1 MSPFPIPVVALGPGS
16 QPEAESLH
24 YLPMPQEMRTF
35 EAPLLP
41 EPESLRGLSGA
52 RSVLARAR
60 DAARDWVAGTR
71 TIAIDLQGLSGPD
84 LEILDQVLGQGEVS
98 ARVDGPGGTTR
109 IQESVFA
116 GIWRVRRFDP
126 NGVCVSDHLDVGGL
140 PRAVIRASGSGRA
153 QPTPPSQIPAG
164 ANSAPALLSEIAE
177 HLRAGTPAHVIN
189 LTLLPFSAD
198 DGEALERALGQGA
211 VSLLSRGYGN
221 CRVTATGVARLWWV
235 QYFNS
240 QDVIILNTLEIT
252 EAPEVIRAAPEDL
265 EDSARRL
272 GEVLDWIH

>member
-1 MSPFPIPVVALGPGS
+1 
-16 QPEAESLH
+16 
-24 YLPMPQEMRTF
+24 MPQEMRTF

-52 RSVLARAR
+52 RCVLGRAR
-60 DAARDWVAGTR
+60 DAARDWVAGPR
-71 TIAIDLQGLSGPD
+71 TVAIDLQGLSGPD

-98 ARVDGPGGTTR
+98 ARIDEPDGTTR

-126 NGVCVSDHLDVGGL
+126 NGVCLSDHLDVGGL
-140 PRAVIRASGSGRA
+140 PCAVIRASGSGRA
-153 QPTPPSQIPAG
+153 QPMPPSQIPAG
-164 ANSAPALLSEIAE
+164 ANSAPALLAEIAE

-189 LTLLPFSAD
+189 LTLLPFSPD
-198 DGEALERALGQGA
+198 DGEALERALGQGI

>member
-1 MSPFPIPVVALGPGS
+1 MNLFPIPVVALGPGS

-41 EPESLRGLSGA
+41 EPESLWGLSGA
-52 RSVLARAR
+52 RSVLGRAR
-60 DAARDWVAGTR
+60 DAARDWVPGPR

-98 ARVDGPGGTTR
+98 ARIDGPDGTTR

-140 PRAVIRASGSGRA
+140 PCAVIRASGSGRA

-164 ANSAPALLSEIAE
+164 ANSAPALLAEIAE

-189 LTLLPFSAD
+189 LTLLPFSPD
-198 DGEALERALGQGA
+198 DGEVLERALGQGI

-252 EAPEVIRAAPEDL
+252 EAPDVIRAAPEDL